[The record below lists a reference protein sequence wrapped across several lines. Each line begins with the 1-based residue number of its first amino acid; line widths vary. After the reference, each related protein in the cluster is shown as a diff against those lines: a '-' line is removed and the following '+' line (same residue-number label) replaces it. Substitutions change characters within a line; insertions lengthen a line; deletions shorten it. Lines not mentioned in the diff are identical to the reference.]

1 MYNQHQG
8 NAPGSYQYVFSD
20 FSNTHSTHIP
30 KVENQFAVTHQ
41 QDFPYQLQQSIL
53 GDKLAIGSENIKIY
67 VPDNYVSNKSLSP
80 SRSHFKKLSFQGIQS
95 RSDDTESQDTFTNH
109 KREYTDITRTPAP
122 VREPS
127 EDEYEDQWWSVA
139 VPKSI
144 YFVKS
149 AYCNKLVLLF

>member
-80 SRSHFKKLSFQGIQS
+80 SRSHFKK
-95 RSDDTESQDTFTNH
+95 TFLPGHSIAIRRHRVTRHLH
-109 KREYTDITRTPAP
+109 KPQARIHGHHQNSSTSERTIRGRVRGP
-122 VREPS
+122 VMIRRCP
-127 EDEYEDQWWSVA
+127 
-139 VPKSI
+139 
-144 YFVKS
+144 
-149 AYCNKLVLLF
+149 